1 MEYPGQ
7 RFPWQL
13 DWNLLRTFIVIVEQR
28 SITGAANAL
37 GVTQPS
43 VSASLKRLEDAL
55 QVRLIDR
62 GSRHFRVTQA
72 GLQLQEQAGQIFG
85 AITELPHAL
94 QARSETLSGTLT
106 LAMASHVVSP
116 HFDAVLERFAR
127 SHPAVDFA
135 LPVMA
140 SDEVMAWVR
149 QGRAIAGLCLTTGS
163 TAGLDCQPLYH
174 EYFALFCGRGHP
186 AYGRQTIAPDEWA
199 SYTSVCFQ
207 TETRDGSLRRVRE
220 MRDKIGL
227 SIHPRGMSS
236 SLHEV
241 RRMIAAGLGIGA
253 LPVHVA
259 AEDLRRGD
267 LWQIDAP
274 EPPARIA
281 VHIVSRQGAR
291 HGAAAQA
298 FLTAPHRMRSDTPA
312 AELDY
317 RPAGRTA

>member
-1 MEYPGQ
+1 MDYPGQ

-13 DWNLLRTFIVIVEQR
+13 DWNLLRTFLVIIEQR

-43 VSASLKRLEDAL
+43 VSASLKRLEDVL

-72 GLQLQEQAGQIFG
+72 GLQLQEQAGRIFG
-85 AITELPHAL
+85 AITELPNTL

-116 HFDAVLERFAR
+116 HFDAVLAGFAR
-127 SHPAVDFA
+127 RHPAVDFA

-140 SDEVMAWVR
+140 SDEVLAWVR
-149 QGRAIAGLCLTTGS
+149 QGRAVAGICLTAGS
-163 TAGLDCQPLYH
+163 TAGLDCRPLYH

-186 AYGRQTIAPDEWA
+186 AYGRRTLSPEEWA
-199 SYTSVCFQ
+199 GHTSVCFQ

-220 MRDKIGL
+220 MRDRIGL
-227 SIHPRGMSS
+227 SLHPRGMSS

-241 RRMIAAGLGIGA
+241 RRMITAGLGIGA

-274 EPPARIA
+274 EPPARVA
-281 VHIVSRQGAR
+281 VHIVTRQGAR
-291 HGAAAQA
+291 HAAAAQA
-298 FLTAPHRMRSDTPA
+298 FLAALNAVRNDTPA
-312 AELDY
+312 RELDY
-317 RPAGRTA
+317 RPDTATG

>member
-13 DWNLLRTFIVIVEQR
+13 DWNLLRTFLVIIEQR

-85 AITELPHAL
+85 AVTELPNTV

-116 HFDAVLERFAR
+116 HFDAVLESFAR
-127 SHPAVDFA
+127 SNPAVNFA

-140 SDEVMAWVR
+140 SDEVLAWVR
-149 QGRAIAGLCLTTGS
+149 QGRATAGLCLTAGS
-163 TAGLDCQPLYH
+163 TAGLDCKPLYH

-186 AYGRQTIAPDEWA
+186 AYGRTDIAPEDWA
-199 SYTSVCFQ
+199 DYTSVCFQ

-220 MRDKIGL
+220 MRDRIGL

-241 RRMIAAGLGIGA
+241 RRMIAAGIGIGA

-267 LWQIDAP
+267 LWQIEAP
-274 EPPARIA
+274 EAPARVT
-281 VHIVSRQGAR
+281 VHLVTRQGAR
-291 HGAAAQA
+291 HGGAALA
-298 FLTAPHRMRSDTPA
+298 FLAALNRMRDDTPA
-312 AELDY
+312 EDLDY
-317 RPAGRTA
+317 RSAVRPA